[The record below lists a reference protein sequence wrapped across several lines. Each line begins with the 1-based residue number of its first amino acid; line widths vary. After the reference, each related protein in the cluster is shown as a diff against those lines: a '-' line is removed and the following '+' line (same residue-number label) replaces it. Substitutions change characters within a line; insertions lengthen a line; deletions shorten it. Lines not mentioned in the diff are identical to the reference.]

1 MVINFEV
8 SDYVFHLFNHLIC
21 FFIIFVSFSFYLLM
35 WINFFLVITFDIL
48 SCAINFFS
56 MIGKVFLVHTLIV
69 TVLLIVFLG
78 LLLCLVYNF
87 LCWLCPFWLNF
98 YHSFIYYCFFVV
110 ILSCCSLNML
120 FLSQL
125 FWLCFSCD
133 LCFWYALKLYS
144 LLLFSGYILLCEIF
158 LYYSSFHLLYLFV
171 SFFLIWKH
179 IALCCW

>member
-1 MVINFEV
+1 
-8 SDYVFHLFNHLIC
+8 
-21 FFIIFVSFSFYLLM
+21 M
-35 WINFFLVITFDIL
+35 WIYFFLVITFDIL

-56 MIGKVFLVHTLIV
+56 MIGKVFLVRTLIV

-78 LLLCLVYNF
+78 LLLSLVF
-87 LCWLCPFWLNF
+87 NF
-98 YHSFIYYCFFVV
+98 YVDYVLSDWIFIIAFSFIYYCFFVV
-110 ILSCCSLNML
+110 ILSCCSLKML
-120 FLSQL
+120 FPSQL

-171 SFFLIWKH
+171 SFFVIWKTYSSVLLVAISIKACVCYFLKIH
-179 IALCCW
+179 YTSDLIT